1 MGCTDLQANAAVW
14 YCVFNSG
21 KLGHQARDRES
32 GVHFFHGLAQA
43 MVSTHVPEDDKG
55 FASKAREGKAGHHP
69 EEETGWRLDSVRF
82 LRASQWF

>member
-1 MGCTDLQANAAVW
+1 MHRLASQRGCLVLL
-14 YCVFNSG
+14 FNLRQTGAPSE
-21 KLGHQARDRES
+21 RDRES